1 VGLGAGHRGL
11 RSGSTLWLVGVVMLV
26 RGRKDAWFRVGSL
39 GFWNLALYRAM
50 NRLRLYRL
58 LMGTLGITFFLFG
71 VAMVAAF
78 FLYQRPGST
87 PLIPTGPV
95 GHYFV
100 AFTGCALIAWGGGLV
115 GAAREPMSSRSIGTI
130 TAFVL
135 ALMAV
140 VRMAAWFIG
149 DYYVWLGD
157 VPRSEAS
164 AFLLTSLALVWLR
177 PTVRE
182 CFDAQ
187 CGDSPSETSA
197 GSVEG
202 QAATT
207 AGGPES

>member
-1 VGLGAGHRGL
+1 
-11 RSGSTLWLVGVVMLV
+11 
-26 RGRKDAWFRVGSL
+26 
-39 GFWNLALYRAM
+39 M

-58 LMGTLGITFFLFG
+58 LMGSLGIAFFIFG
-71 VAMVAAF
+71 VAMVATF

-87 PLIPTGPV
+87 PLVPTGPV

-100 AFTGCALIAWGGGLV
+100 AFTGCGLIGWGGGLV

-140 VRMAAWFIG
+140 VRMVAWIIG

-157 VPRSEAS
+157 LPRTEAT
-164 AFLLTSLALVWLR
+164 AFLLISLALIWLR

-182 CFDAQ
+182 CVGSEDSDALN
-187 CGDSPSETSA
+187 TA
-197 GSVEG
+197 K
-202 QAATT
+202 T
-207 AGGPES
+207 AGGLGS